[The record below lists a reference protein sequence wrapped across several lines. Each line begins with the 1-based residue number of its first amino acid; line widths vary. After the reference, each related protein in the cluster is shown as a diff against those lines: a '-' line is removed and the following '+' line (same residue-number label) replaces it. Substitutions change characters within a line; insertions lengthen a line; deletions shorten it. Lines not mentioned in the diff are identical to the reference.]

1 MLRRRPADAVLLLLV
16 LAVIAGVLLAV
27 VVLRQTVSGDG
38 LPQIPTD
45 LAHLASG
52 S

>member
-1 MLRRRPADAVLLLLV
+1 MLRRRPADAVLLLLA

-27 VVLRQTVSGDG
+27 VLLRQTVSGDG
-38 LPQIPTD
+38 LPLIPAD
-45 LAHLASG
+45 LARIASG